1 MKSFLLIEKK
11 RFFSFKSRREV
22 EEIDHFQN
30 PYVKRSEKTATE
42 SKDNK
47 LQGDESSIRSLQFAD
62 TLFKVLKGT
71 ATVEHKNLNI
81 Y

>member
-1 MKSFLLIEKK
+1 M
-11 RFFSFKSRREV
+11 
-22 EEIDHFQN
+22 
-30 PYVKRSEKTATE
+30 KRSEKTATE